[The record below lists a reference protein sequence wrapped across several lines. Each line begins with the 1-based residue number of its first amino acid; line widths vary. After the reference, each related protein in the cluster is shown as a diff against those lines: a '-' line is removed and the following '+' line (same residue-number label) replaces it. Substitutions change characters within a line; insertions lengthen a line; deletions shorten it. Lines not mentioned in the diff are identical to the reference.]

1 MTAVRAAEP
10 LVDTFGRVHTK
21 LRVSV
26 TDRCNLRCTY
36 CMPAEGAV
44 FLPRK
49 ELLTFEEIV
58 RVVAAVAPA
67 GVRRVRLTG
76 GEPLVRTGVAELA
89 EMIGRVAGVEEV
101 GLTTNALLLPKYA
114 ADLRAAGVTHVN
126 ISLDALDAE
135 AFERVTR
142 RDDFERTMAGVEAA
156 VAADFPSIKL
166 NAVSMRGLTEDQL
179 LPFAEFARR
188 TGLEVRFIEYM
199 PLDADA
205 AWERDKVLFGA
216 DILRLLGEEFGPM
229 VPLGTPG
236 PAPATRYA
244 FADGVGT
251 IGVIPSVSE
260 PFCGHC
266 DRFRLTADGRLRSCL
281 FSLDETD
288 VRSLV
293 RGGGTDAEILDAAR
307 DCIRGKWSGHRINLE
322 DFRQPSRPMHSIG
335 G

>member
-1 MTAVRAAEP
+1 MTAP
-10 LVDTFGRVHTK
+10 LVDGLGRVHTK

-44 FLPRK
+44 FMPRGK
-49 ELLTFEEIV
+49 LLTFEEIA
-58 RVVAAVAPA
+58 RVVAALAPA

-76 GEPLVRTGVAELA
+76 GEPLVRTGVSDLA
-89 EMIGRVAGVEEV
+89 AMVAAVPGVEQV
-101 GLTTNALLLPKYA
+101 GLTTNALLLPKFA
-114 ADLRAAGVTHVN
+114 GDLREAGVTHVN

-142 RDDFERTMAGVEAA
+142 RDDFDRTMDGVDAALAAG
-156 VAADFPSIKL
+156 FPSVKL

-179 LPFAEFARR
+179 IPFAEFARE

-205 AWERDKVLFGA
+205 AWERDKVLFAA
-216 DILRLLGEEFGPM
+216 DIIERLSDVYGPMRPLGE
-229 VPLGTPG
+229 PG

-244 FADGVGT
+244 FADGRGS

-266 DRFRLTADGRLRSCL
+266 DRFRLTADGKLRACL

-288 VRSLV
+288 VRGIV
-293 RGGGTDAEILDAAR
+293 RGGGSDADVLAAAR
-307 DCIRGKWSGHRINLE
+307 DCVAGKWAGHRINLE